1 MSPEIPLIALMPAL
15 RALRFLSRPAQPP
28 ERHDVVGRGGV
39 PTQALDDEDA
49 EVSFRRF
56 VANRWG
62 ALQRYAFVLTGD
74 HQIAED
80 VVQVALEKCWR
91 RWAKIRT
98 DSPESYVRAAVA
110 NTAASRRRRRTV
122 PETSLDAIVRPPVD
136 GHDHAEIHA
145 LRSGLW
151 AGLNDLP
158 PRQRTVVV
166 LRLWEDR
173 SVEETASILGI
184 TSGAVKS
191 QLSKAVAQLRQ
202 HPQVREVMRPEVTR

>member
-1 MSPEIPLIALMPAL
+1 MALSVAL
-15 RALRFLSRPAQPP
+15 PVLRGLRLLSRPAPP
-28 ERHDVVGRGGV
+28 PDRYELV
-39 PTQALDDEDA
+39 PETGSQARELDEDSA

-56 VANRWG
+56 VAARWS
-62 ALQRYAFVLTGD
+62 ALQRYAFILTGD

-91 RWAKIRT
+91 RWSKIRA

-110 NTAASRRRRRTV
+110 NTAASHHRRRSL
-122 PETSLDAIVRPPVD
+122 PETSLDAILVQPAS
-136 GHDHAEIHA
+136 GHDHAETHA

-158 PRQRTVVV
+158 PRQRTIVV

-173 SVEETASILGI
+173 SVEETARILGI
-184 TSGAVKS
+184 TGGAVKS
-191 QLSKAVAQLRQ
+191 QLSKAVTQLRR
-202 HPQVREVMRPEVTR
+202 HPQVQYVGQKDGIR

>member
-1 MSPEIPLIALMPAL
+1 M
-15 RALRFLSRPAQPP
+15 
-28 ERHDVVGRGGV
+28 VGRGGV

-91 RWAKIRT
+91 RWAKIQA

-122 PETSLDAIVRPPVD
+122 PETSLDAIVSPPVD
-136 GHDHAEIHA
+136 GHDHAEIQA